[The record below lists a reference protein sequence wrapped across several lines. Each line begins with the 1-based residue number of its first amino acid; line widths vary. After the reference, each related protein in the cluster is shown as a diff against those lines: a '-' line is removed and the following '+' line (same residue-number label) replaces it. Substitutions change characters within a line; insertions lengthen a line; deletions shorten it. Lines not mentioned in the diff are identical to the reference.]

1 MEIQKHISTA
11 SWMDLSWQVRTQLVK
26 DLNIPKSKDVVL
38 QDNVV
43 LTDGRTQADIN
54 QAITIKSLQE
64 YTKSS
69 SDDIFELFGKAV
81 EKAEYELYLKEHPEA
96 RDEES
101 DLKDNKPNIETNDTN
116 TSTSTSTRKKGANK
130 GRAKTSK
137 N

>member
-26 DLNIPKSKDVVL
+26 DLNIPKSRDVVL

-54 QAITIKSLQE
+54 QAITIESLQE
-64 YTKSS
+64 YTTSN

-96 RDEES
+96 RDE
-101 DLKDNKPNIETNDTN
+101 DNKPNIETNDT
-116 TSTSTSTRKKGANK
+116 STSTSTRKKGTNK
-130 GRAKTSK
+130 GRTKANK

>member
-11 SWMDLSWQVRTQLVK
+11 SWMDLSWQIRTQLAK
-26 DLNIPKSKDVVL
+26 DLNIPKSRDVVL

-81 EKAEYELYLKEHPEA
+81 ERAEYELYLKEHPEA
-96 RDEES
+96 RDE
-101 DLKDNKPNIETNDTN
+101 DNKPNIETNDTR
-116 TSTSTSTRKKGANK
+116 TSTSTRKKGTNK
-130 GRAKTSK
+130 GRTKANK

>member
-11 SWMDLSWQVRTQLVK
+11 SWMDLSWQIRTQLAK

-38 QDNVV
+38 KDNVV

-64 YTKSS
+64 YTTSN

-81 EKAEYELYLKEHPEA
+81 EKAEYELYLKEHPEL
-96 RDEES
+96 RDE
-101 DLKDNKPNIETNDTN
+101 DNKPNIETNDT
-116 TSTSTSTRKKGANK
+116 STKPSTRKKGTNK
-130 GRAKTSK
+130 GRTKANK

>member
-11 SWMDLSWQVRTQLVK
+11 SWMDLSWQIRTQLAK

-96 RDEES
+96 RDE
-101 DLKDNKPNIETNDTN
+101 DNKPNIETNDTN

-130 GRAKTSK
+130 GRTKANK

>member
-11 SWMDLSWQVRTQLVK
+11 SWMDLSWQVRTQLAK
-26 DLNIPKSKDVVL
+26 DLNIPKSRDVVL

-81 EKAEYELYLKEHPEA
+81 ERAEYELYLKEHPEA
-96 RDEES
+96 RDE
-101 DLKDNKPNIETNDTN
+101 DNKPNIETNDTN
-116 TSTSTSTRKKGANK
+116 TKPRTKSSTSTRKKGTNK
-130 GRAKTSK
+130 RGKETNK

>member
-54 QAITIKSLQE
+54 QAITIESLQE

-96 RDEES
+96 RDE
-101 DLKDNKPNIETNDTN
+101 DNKPNIETNDTR
-116 TSTSTSTRKKGANK
+116 TSTSTRKKGANK

>member
-26 DLNIPKSKDVVL
+26 DLNIPKSRDVIL

-43 LTDGRTQADIN
+43 VTDGRTQNDIN
-54 QAITIKSLQE
+54 QAVTIESLQE

-81 EKAEYELYLKEHPEA
+81 ERAEYELYLKEHPEA
-96 RDEES
+96 RDE
-101 DLKDNKPNIETNDTN
+101 DNKPNIETNDTKPR
-116 TSTSTSTRKKGANK
+116 TSTKTKGANK
-130 GRAKTSK
+130 GRTKANK

>member
-1 MEIQKHISTA
+1 
-11 SWMDLSWQVRTQLVK
+11 MDLSWQVRTQLVK

-64 YTKSS
+64 YTTSN

-96 RDEES
+96 RDE
-101 DLKDNKPNIETNDTN
+101 DNKPNIETND

-130 GRAKTSK
+130 GRTKASK

>member
-26 DLNIPKSKDVVL
+26 DLNIPKSRDVVL

-64 YTKSS
+64 YTTSN

-96 RDEES
+96 RDE
-101 DLKDNKPNIETNDTN
+101 DNKPNIETNDTKP
-116 TSTSTSTRKKGANK
+116 STSTSTRKKGANK
-130 GRAKTSK
+130 GRTKANK

>member
-1 MEIQKHISTA
+1 
-11 SWMDLSWQVRTQLVK
+11 MDLSWQVRTQLAK

-38 QDNVV
+38 KDNVV

-54 QAITIKSLQE
+54 QAITIESLQE

-81 EKAEYELYLKEHPEA
+81 ERAEYELYLKEHPEA
-96 RDEES
+96 RDE
-101 DLKDNKPNIETNDTN
+101 DNKPNIETNDTR
-116 TSTSTSTRKKGANK
+116 TSTSTRKKGTNK
-130 GRAKTSK
+130 GGKATNK

>member
-11 SWMDLSWQVRTQLVK
+11 SWMDLSWQIRTQLAK

-38 QDNVV
+38 KDNVV

-54 QAITIKSLQE
+54 QAITIESLQE

-101 DLKDNKPNIETNDTN
+101 VLKDNKPNIETNDT
-116 TSTSTSTRKKGANK
+116 STKPSTSTRKKGTNK
-130 GRAKTSK
+130 RGKETNK

>member
-1 MEIQKHISTA
+1 MEIQKHISVS
-11 SWMDLSWQVRTQLVK
+11 SWMDLSWQVRTQLAK
-26 DLNIPKSKDVVL
+26 DLNIQKSSDVVL

-43 LTDGRTQADIN
+43 LTDGRKQSDIN
-54 QAITIKSLQE
+54 EAITVKSLQE
-64 YTKSS
+64 YTTSN

-101 DLKDNKPNIETNDTN
+101 VLEDNKPNIETNDTRTN
-116 TSTSTSTRKKGANK
+116 TSSRKKGANK
-130 GRAKTSK
+130 GRTKANK

>member
-1 MEIQKHISTA
+1 
-11 SWMDLSWQVRTQLVK
+11 MDLSWQVRTQLVK
-26 DLNIPKSKDVVL
+26 DLNIPKSKDGVL

-43 LTDGRTQADIN
+43 LTDGRTQTDIN
-54 QAITIKSLQE
+54 QAITVRSLQE
-64 YTKSS
+64 YTTSN

-96 RDEES
+96 RDE
-101 DLKDNKPNIETNDTN
+101 DNKPNIETNDTN
-116 TSTSTSTRKKGANK
+116 TSTSTRKKGANK

>member
-38 QDNVV
+38 KDNVV

-96 RDEES
+96 RDE
-101 DLKDNKPNIETNDTN
+101 DNKPNHIETNDT
-116 TSTSTSTRKKGANK
+116 STKPSTSTRKKGTNK
-130 GRAKTSK
+130 GRTKANK

>member
-43 LTDGRTQADIN
+43 LTDGRTQTDIN

-64 YTKSS
+64 YTTSN

-96 RDEES
+96 RDE
-101 DLKDNKPNIETNDTN
+101 DNKPNIETNDT
-116 TSTSTSTRKKGANK
+116 STKPSTSTRKKGVNK
-130 GRAKTSK
+130 GRTKSSK

>member
-11 SWMDLSWQVRTQLVK
+11 SWMDLSWQVRTQLAK
-26 DLNIPKSKDVVL
+26 DLNIPKSRDVVL

-96 RDEES
+96 RDE
-101 DLKDNKPNIETNDTN
+101 DNKPNIETNDTN
-116 TSTSTSTRKKGANK
+116 TKPRTKSSTSTRKKGANK
-130 GRAKTSK
+130 GRTKANK

>member
-11 SWMDLSWQVRTQLVK
+11 SWMDLSWQVRTQLAK
-26 DLNIPKSKDVVL
+26 DLNIPKSRDVVL

-81 EKAEYELYLKEHPEA
+81 ERAEYELYLKEHPEA
-96 RDEES
+96 RDE
-101 DLKDNKPNIETNDTN
+101 DNKPNIETNDTS
-116 TSTSTSTRKKGANK
+116 TQRSTSSRKKGTNK
-130 GRAKTSK
+130 GRSK
-137 N
+137 ANKN

>member
-26 DLNIPKSKDVVL
+26 DLNIPKSKDVIL

-43 LTDGRTQADIN
+43 LTDGRTQTDIN

-64 YTKSS
+64 YTTSN

-96 RDEES
+96 RDE
-101 DLKDNKPNIETNDTN
+101 DNKPNIETNDT
-116 TSTSTSTRKKGANK
+116 STKPSTSTRKKGANK
-130 GRAKTSK
+130 GRTKASK

>member
-26 DLNIPKSKDVVL
+26 DLNIPKSRDVVL

-81 EKAEYELYLKEHPEA
+81 ERAEYELYLKEHPEA
-96 RDEES
+96 RDE
-101 DLKDNKPNIETNDTN
+101 DNKPNIETNDT
-116 TSTSTSTRKKGANK
+116 STSTSTRKKGTNK
-130 GRAKTSK
+130 GRTKANK

>member
-1 MEIQKHISTA
+1 MEIQKHISVS
-11 SWMDLSWQVRTQLVK
+11 SWMDLSWQVRTQLAK
-26 DLNIPKSKDVVL
+26 DLNIQKSSDVVL

-69 SDDIFELFGKAV
+69 SDDIFKLFGKAV
-81 EKAEYELYLKEHPEA
+81 DKAEYELYLKEHPEA

-116 TSTSTSTRKKGANK
+116 TSTSTSTRKKGTNK
-130 GRAKTSK
+130 GRTKANK

>member
-26 DLNIPKSKDVVL
+26 DLNIPKSRDVVL

-54 QAITIKSLQE
+54 QAVTIKSLQE
-64 YTKSS
+64 YTTSN

-96 RDEES
+96 RDE
-101 DLKDNKPNIETNDTN
+101 DNKPNIETND

-130 GRAKTSK
+130 GRTKANK

>member
-11 SWMDLSWQVRTQLVK
+11 SWMDLSWQIRTQLAK
-26 DLNIPKSKDVVL
+26 DLNIPKSKDVIL

-81 EKAEYELYLKEHPEA
+81 ERAEYELYLKEHPEA
-96 RDEES
+96 RDE
-101 DLKDNKPNIETNDTN
+101 DNKPNIETNDTN
-116 TSTSTSTRKKGANK
+116 TKPRTSTRKKGTNK
-130 GRAKTSK
+130 GGKATNK

>member
-43 LTDGRTQADIN
+43 LTDGRTQNDIN

-69 SDDIFELFGKAV
+69 LDDIFELFGKAV

-96 RDEES
+96 RDE
-101 DLKDNKPNIETNDTN
+101 DNKPNIETNDTN
-116 TSTSTSTRKKGANK
+116 TKPRTKSSTSTREKGTNK
-130 GRAKTSK
+130 GRTKANK

>member
-26 DLNIPKSKDVVL
+26 DLNIPKSRDVVL

-81 EKAEYELYLKEHPEA
+81 ERAEYELYLKEHPEA
-96 RDEES
+96 RDE
-101 DLKDNKPNIETNDTN
+101 DNKPNIETNDTR
-116 TSTSTSTRKKGANK
+116 TSTSTRKKGTNK
-130 GRAKTSK
+130 GRTKANK

>member
-11 SWMDLSWQVRTQLVK
+11 SWMDLSWQIRTQLAK
-26 DLNIPKSKDVVL
+26 DLNIPKSKDVIL

-54 QAITIKSLQE
+54 QAITIESLQE
-64 YTKSS
+64 YTTSN

-96 RDEES
+96 KDE
-101 DLKDNKPNIETNDTN
+101 DNKPNIETNDT
-116 TSTSTSTRKKGANK
+116 STKPSTSTRKKGTNK
-130 GRAKTSK
+130 GRTKANK

>member
-38 QDNVV
+38 KDNVV

-54 QAITIKSLQE
+54 QAITIESLQE

-96 RDEES
+96 RDE
-101 DLKDNKPNIETNDTN
+101 DNKPNIETNDT
-116 TSTSTSTRKKGANK
+116 STKPSTSTRKKGTNK
-130 GRAKTSK
+130 GRTKANK

>member
-43 LTDGRTQADIN
+43 LTDGRTQNDIN
-54 QAITIKSLQE
+54 QAITIESLQE
-64 YTKSS
+64 YTTSN

-81 EKAEYELYLKEHPEA
+81 ERAEYELYLKEHPEA
-96 RDEES
+96 RDE
-101 DLKDNKPNIETNDTN
+101 DNKPNIETNDTN

-130 GRAKTSK
+130 RGKATNK